1 MLTPEMRREILRE
14 VSEKRLTPG
23 DALARLGTAA
33 ASPEGA
39 ERAGPAPHP
48 PGADRAHLLQLTG
61 DFLEAIFVR
70 KLNPAA
76 KFDRA
81 STFERLGVNSINV
94 LELVRLL
101 EGTFGTLPKTLLFEH
116 NSLAKLAGYFV
127 ERHGETLVRALGMN
141 GAALATDGA
150 RLFGAVAGSPARTG
164 AEQEARASDAPGPR
178 ATGADDGIAIVGLG
192 LRFPGARTADE
203 LWRNLSGGVASITE
217 IPAERWDHR
226 LYPGT
231 AGSAQEA
238 PRWGGFLTDIDK
250 FDAAFFGISPH
261 EAEQMD
267 PQERLFL
274 EVAWETLEDAGYTRE
289 RLARPRPHGA
299 DSDVGVFVGMM
310 YGAYQI
316 YGSDQ
321 IEENTQGPNSAYWS
335 VANRVSYFFNF
346 QGPSLAVDTA
356 CSASLTALHLACES
370 LRRGEC
376 KAALAGGVTLMVHPR
391 QFLALTSMKML
402 SRDDRCRAFGEG
414 ADGFVP
420 AEGVGSVLL
429 RPLGDAIASGDRI
442 YGVIKGSSINAG
454 GKTSGYTVPNPVSQ
468 GNAIAA
474 ALRRAGVDPQ
484 TVSCIEAHGTG
495 TSLGDPIEIRG
506 LARAF
511 GPASERAA
519 FCALGSV
526 KTNLG
531 HLQAAAGMAGLAKVL
546 LQLRHRQFAP
556 TLNADSA
563 NPHIDF
569 SHSPFYLVRSLQPWE
584 RPTLE
589 KGGRAVQMPRRAG
602 ISSFGVGGANA
613 HLVVEE
619 WDGGPGA
626 PGSRGPEAHLIPLSA
641 RSADALRRQASRL
654 KAWLEAQ
661 PESGFGLGD
670 LAFSL
675 QTGRE
680 AMEHRM
686 VLIAA
691 DRGQVLDGLR
701 DFLEGRAGPALFA
714 SRETDAGSPALG
726 ALGGLL
732 SGTGV
737 VRDLMAR
744 GQSSKLAA
752 LWASGLDLEW
762 ALLHAGLLPR
772 RISLPTYPF
781 AQRSFWAKPPAATAA
796 RLAGAGV
803 PPGSPTLPGGSEA
816 PAAALDAS
824 ELRSL
829 IVLQLAAAL
838 KMAPGDVEV
847 DRPLNDFGV
856 NSLVGASLSKA
867 LGKRLGIDISAT
879 LLWEYPTI
887 RALSDHLASRKLR
900 ASPAP
905 PGDRGEPQE
914 RDPVHDRIGRLSEAE
929 VDALLGRLLP
939 EPGAGAAAGDGRVGG
954 NGHGAGPGGAPPTAD
969 SAGLLARL
977 RDGSPEAAF
986 DYFNRIFN
994 PK

>member
-1 MLTPEMRREILRE
+1 MLTPEKRREILRE

-23 DALARLGTAA
+23 DALARLGAAA

-39 ERAGPAPHP
+39 GPAPHP
-48 PGADRAHLLQLTG
+48 SGADQARLHQLTG

-70 KLNPAA
+70 KLNPTA
-76 KFDRA
+76 KFDHA

-116 NSLAKLAGYFV
+116 NSLSKLAGYFV

-150 RLFGAVAGSPARTG
+150 RLFGAPAGPAARTG
-164 AEQEARASDAPGPR
+164 AEQEARPSGGPGPQP
-178 ATGADDGIAIVGLG
+178 TGADEGIAIVGLG

-226 LYPGT
+226 LYPGA
-231 AGSAQEA
+231 AGSAEEA
-238 PRWGGFLTDIDK
+238 PRWGGFLADIDK

-321 IEENTQGPNSAYWS
+321 IEENTPGPNSAYWS

-391 QFLALTSMKML
+391 QFLALNSMKML

-454 GKTSGYTVPNPVSQ
+454 GKTGGYTVPNPVSQ

-474 ALRRAGVDPQ
+474 ALRRAGVDPE

-511 GPASERAA
+511 GPASGR
-519 FCALGSV
+519 S
-526 KTNLG
+526 
-531 HLQAAAGMAGLAKVL
+531 
-546 LQLRHRQFAP
+546 AP
-556 TLNADSA
+556 
-563 NPHIDF
+563 
-569 SHSPFYLVRSLQPWE
+569 
-584 RPTLE
+584 
-589 KGGRAVQMPRRAG
+589 
-602 ISSFGVGGANA
+602 
-613 HLVVEE
+613 
-619 WDGGPGA
+619 
-626 PGSRGPEAHLIPLSA
+626 SA
-641 RSADALRRQASRL
+641 R
-654 KAWLEAQ
+654 
-661 PESGFGLGD
+661 
-670 LAFSL
+670 
-675 QTGRE
+675 
-680 AMEHRM
+680 
-686 VLIAA
+686 
-691 DRGQVLDGLR
+691 
-701 DFLEGRAGPALFA
+701 
-714 SRETDAGSPALG
+714 
-726 ALGGLL
+726 
-732 SGTGV
+732 
-737 VRDLMAR
+737 
-744 GQSSKLAA
+744 
-752 LWASGLDLEW
+752 
-762 ALLHAGLLPR
+762 
-772 RISLPTYPF
+772 
-781 AQRSFWAKPPAATAA
+781 
-796 RLAGAGV
+796 
-803 PPGSPTLPGGSEA
+803 
-816 PAAALDAS
+816 
-824 ELRSL
+824 
-829 IVLQLAAAL
+829 
-838 KMAPGDVEV
+838 
-847 DRPLNDFGV
+847 
-856 NSLVGASLSKA
+856 
-867 LGKRLGIDISAT
+867 
-879 LLWEYPTI
+879 
-887 RALSDHLASRKLR
+887 
-900 ASPAP
+900 
-905 PGDRGEPQE
+905 
-914 RDPVHDRIGRLSEAE
+914 
-929 VDALLGRLLP
+929 
-939 EPGAGAAAGDGRVGG
+939 
-954 NGHGAGPGGAPPTAD
+954 
-969 SAGLLARL
+969 
-977 RDGSPEAAF
+977 
-986 DYFNRIFN
+986 
-994 PK
+994 